1 MGVAGDMLCA
11 SLLDTL
17 NEKDKE
23 YIINKLNTLL
33 CDVTVSLNTTTK
45 SGIKA
50 SKFDVKIKKADTLT
64 RAYPKY
70 TTLLTV
76 LTFRKRSKKMQRLF
90 TN

>member
-23 YIINKLNTLL
+23 YIIDKLNTLL

-45 SGIKA
+45 SGIRA
-50 SKFDVKIKKADTLT
+50 SKFDVTIKEGGHTHT
-64 RAYPKY
+64 
-70 TTLLTV
+70 
-76 LTFRKRSKKMQRLF
+76 SISEI
-90 TN
+90 